1 MISFYQMQVNELKE
15 TFREVRR
22 QFDFSAVDVDINTVD
37 RFQGKEKNI
46 IITSLVR
53 NNKEA
58 KASSHVVAFE
68 RINVAFSRAQELLFI
83 VGSKHMYENAR
94 IELPNMDMPGF
105 RTAPVYKNIM
115 DDLNRRAAFK
125 TSDKLITPDIEKLVL
140 QEYAENGGR
149 K

>member
-1 MISFYQMQVNELKE
+1 
-15 TFREVRR
+15 
-22 QFDFSAVDVDINTVD
+22 
-37 RFQGKEKNI
+37 
-46 IITSLVR
+46 
-53 NNKEA
+53 
-58 KASSHVVAFE
+58 
-68 RINVAFSRAQELLFI
+68 
-83 VGSKHMYENAR
+83 MYENAR